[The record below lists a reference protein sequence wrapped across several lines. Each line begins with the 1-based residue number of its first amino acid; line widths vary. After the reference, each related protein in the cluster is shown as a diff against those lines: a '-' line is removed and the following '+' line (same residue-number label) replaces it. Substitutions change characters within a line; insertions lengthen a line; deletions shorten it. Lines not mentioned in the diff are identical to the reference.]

1 MTFSIES
8 NLMLVKT
15 YLWDMGVISLL
26 AWFLVTFSSMS
37 LSFFES
43 SHFLCFNIKFNE
55 QTEIHSCRITRLRT
69 IRVFYNCQIEGK
81 DRIEVYYVICF
92 NYFEDFSPHNFLICI
107 FVEMDDLALGQF
119 RNCSRL
125 KARLKANIKFVPEI
139 DCIIFIHH
147 FQGKRSQLIL

>member
-1 MTFSIES
+1 M
-8 NLMLVKT
+8 
-15 YLWDMGVISLL
+15 
-26 AWFLVTFSSMS
+26 
-37 LSFFES
+37 
-43 SHFLCFNIKFNE
+43 
-55 QTEIHSCRITRLRT
+55 
-69 IRVFYNCQIEGK
+69 
-81 DRIEVYYVICF
+81 YYVICF

-147 FQGKRSQLIL
+147 FQGKRHEREEDLGLSLEGLNFKGWKRESSGRLGVSGEICRKS